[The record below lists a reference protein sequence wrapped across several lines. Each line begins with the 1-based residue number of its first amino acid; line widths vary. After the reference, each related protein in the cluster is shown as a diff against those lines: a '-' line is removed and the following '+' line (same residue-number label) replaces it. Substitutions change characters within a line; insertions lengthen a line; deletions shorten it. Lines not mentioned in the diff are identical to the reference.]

1 MTKKILCIEDD
12 RFIGEMYQRAFEKA
26 GYGFILKTDGDEGL
40 QEAYTTY
47 YDFILLDLMLP
58 NKKGDEVLSVLR
70 AKENPISP
78 DTKVII
84 LTNFQQ
90 DDEARA
96 KLESTVDAYLIKAEI
111 TPRKLIS
118 IVEKMGS

>member
-12 RFIGEMYQRAFEKA
+12 RLIGEMYQRALEKA
-26 GYGFILKTDGDEGL
+26 GYTFVLKTDGDEGL
-40 QEAYTTY
+40 QEAYTTR

-70 AKENPISP
+70 AKENPISAA
-78 DTKVII
+78 TKVII

-90 DDEARA
+90 DDSARA
-96 KLESTVDAYLIKAEI
+96 GLERKVDAYLIKADI
-111 TPRKLIS
+111 TPSKLIS
-118 IVEKMGS
+118 ILKNLS

>member
-1 MTKKILCIEDD
+1 MAKKILCIEDD

-26 GYGFILKTDGDEGL
+26 GYEFTLKADGDEGL
-40 QEAYTTY
+40 QEAYAMH

-70 AKENPISP
+70 AAENPISP
-78 DTKVII
+78 DTKIII

-90 DDEARA
+90 DDTSRA
-96 KLESTVDAYLIKAEI
+96 SIEQNADAYLIKADI
-111 TPRKLIS
+111 TPSKLIS
-118 IVEKMGS
+118 IIEGMA